1 MESTRQVKFR
11 VFSGPNLAVPFS
23 AIIAEFPVLFSNSLQ
38 TGVALRIAD
47 ELFAAE
53 ARPAWKIDGADVTLP
68 ALSAA
73 LAVAW
78 NDLRGP
84 NDLPMQLDQ
93 LGPDRWQIGLGYYE
107 ADATLTA
114 LQLGIELANA
124 VFTRAAG
131 GVINTG
137 RLQALTQRMHA
148 LAATMQPDSITRA
161 LMRVAR
167 SKDVP
172 VYSLAPGARIWM
184 YGQGARAYRFFEAV
198 SEHESFLGVRLV
210 KDKVLTNRVIQRL
223 GLPGVEF
230 GISET
235 AEMARNIAHRLG
247 FPVVVK
253 PSDRDKGIGITLA
266 IDSDSELDTAF
277 ALAKSQSM
285 NGVVLVERHYQGD
298 HHRLS
303 VFGGKFKRATQ
314 IRAAHII
321 GDGVHTV
328 EELIA
333 AENATR
339 TQADVAAGFVIK
351 LKVDSEMIAYLAKQG
366 YGLGDRPPSGTK
378 LQLRKT
384 SNIATGGKMRDV
396 SAHIH
401 PDNIAMAEAIAR
413 NFWLDGAGIDFVTPD
428 ISISWRELPCAV
440 VEVNSPPGITSDFLA
455 EKCFSEKF
463 PSGQNGRIPCI
474 LIIDGEEALQSTVGD
489 KLAAAGL
496 RVGRTNAKA
505 TYLSGERRH
514 MGAADLPLRV
524 MSLLLDPACEALVV
538 SATAAEVERHGIPH
552 TRYDLAILAA
562 PDEIPPTIRDLIA
575 AQAKSLLD
583 IGAGATFE
591 PEHAMRLAAGTS
603 IAPAG

>member
-11 VFSGPNLAVPFS
+11 VFSGPNLIVPFS
-23 AIIAEFPVLFSNSLQ
+23 AIVAEFPVLFDNALQ
-38 TGVALRIAD
+38 TGVALRVAD
-47 ELFAAE
+47 DLFPVE
-53 ARPAWKIDGADVTLP
+53 ARPSWKIDSADVTLP

-73 LAVAW
+73 FAVAW

-84 NDLPMQLDQ
+84 NDLPMQLDR

-114 LQLGIELANA
+114 LQLGIEQANA

-137 RLQALTQRMHA
+137 RLQALAQRMHA
-148 LAATMQPDSITRA
+148 LTATMQPDSITRA
-161 LMRVAR
+161 LVRVAR

-172 VYSLAPGARIWM
+172 IYSLAPGARIWM
-184 YGQGARAYRFFEAV
+184 YGQGARAHRFFEAV
-198 SEHESFLGVRLV
+198 SEQESFVGVRLV

-253 PSDRDKGIGITLA
+253 PSDRDKGVGITLA
-266 IDSDSELDTAF
+266 IDNDAELDAAF
-277 ALAKSQSM
+277 VHAKAQSR
-285 NGVVLVERHYQGD
+285 NGVVLVERHYHGD

-321 GDGVHTV
+321 GDGIRTV

-339 TQADVAAGFVIK
+339 TPADVAAGFVIK
-351 LKVDSEMIAYLAKQG
+351 LKVDSDMIAFLAKQG
-366 YGLGDRPPSGTK
+366 YGLADRLPSGMK

-384 SNIATGGKMRDV
+384 SNIATGGKLRDV
-396 SAHIH
+396 SSHIH
-401 PDNIAMAEAIAR
+401 PDNVAMAETIAR

-428 ISISWRELPCAV
+428 ISISWREIPCAV

-455 EKCFSEKF
+455 EKCLSEKF
-463 PSGQNGRIPCI
+463 PPGQNGRIPSV
-474 LIIDGEEALQSTVGD
+474 LIIAGDEALQSTVSD
-489 KLAAAGL
+489 KLTATGL
-496 RVGRTNAKA
+496 KVGRTDGKA
-505 TYLSGERRH
+505 TYLDGERRH

-524 MSLLLDPACEALVV
+524 MSLLLDPACGALVV
-538 SATAAEVERHGIPH
+538 SASATEIERHGIPH
-552 TRYDLAILAA
+552 TRYDLAIMAA
-562 PDEIPPTIRDLIA
+562 PDEIPQATRDLVA
-575 AQAKSLLD
+575 AQTNSVLD
-583 IGAGATFE
+583 VGAGAVFG
-591 PEHAMRLAAGTS
+591 PEHAMRLAAGATS
-603 IAPAG
+603 AATT